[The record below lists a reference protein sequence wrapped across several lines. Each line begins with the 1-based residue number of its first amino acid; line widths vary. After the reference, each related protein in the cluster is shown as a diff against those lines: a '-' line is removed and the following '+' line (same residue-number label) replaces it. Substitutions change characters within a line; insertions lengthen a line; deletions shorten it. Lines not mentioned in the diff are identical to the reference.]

1 MDLKRDYS
9 DLFKALNAHKVRYLV
24 VGAHAF
30 SFFAVPRFTKD
41 MNVWIPPELNDSD
54 SVFKALIEYGAP
66 LRGISPADFSDKEFM
81 LQIGVEPIR
90 IDIMTELSGINPH
103 KAWRNRSKTR
113 FEKMLVTIIG
123 KQELLYAKRAAG
135 RPQDKLDIA
144 MLMKSLSPRKP
155 RARR

>member
-1 MDLKRDYS
+1 MELKRDYS
-9 DLFKALNAHKVRYLV
+9 DLFKALNAHKVKYLV

-30 SFFAVPRFTKD
+30 SFYAVPRYTKD
-41 MNVWIPPELNDSD
+41 IDVWIPPELNDSD

-66 LRGISPADFSDKEFM
+66 LHGISPADFTDREFM
-81 LQIGVEPIR
+81 LQIGVEPIK
-90 IDIMTELSGINPH
+90 INIMTELSGINPQ

-113 FEKMLVTIIG
+113 FERIAVNIIG

-144 MLMKSLSPRKP
+144 MLMKKPALRKP
-155 RARR
+155 RSRR